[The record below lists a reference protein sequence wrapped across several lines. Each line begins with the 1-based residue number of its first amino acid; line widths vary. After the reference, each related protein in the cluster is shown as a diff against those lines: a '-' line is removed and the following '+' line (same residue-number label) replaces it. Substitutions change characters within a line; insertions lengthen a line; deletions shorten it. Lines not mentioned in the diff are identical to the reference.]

1 MDNAEPKDSRDLEL
15 CPVCQEEI
23 KIYALGKCDHPV
35 CFKCSIRMRL
45 LCEQFHCPICRSD
58 IRQVAMV
65 TSKVNFESINFSSL
79 CMDGKNKI
87 FSESMEI
94 QDMYHD
100 LMKHTCSMCETPQE
114 FKSFTQLRYHVSRV
128 HKLMSCKLCTENLN
142 LFSSER
148 KFYNTQDMVRHKKT
162 GDEDEKSYRGHPL
175 CEFCEERYFD
185 KDALNLH
192 LRKDHYYCQFCEKNG
207 ITGEF
212 YCTYEDLKKHFK
224 VKHIL
229 CEEGECATAQW
240 THAFDHQIDYRA
252 HVVKNHKDLLDKP
265 EFKNFM
271 HLNVTL
277 GHEEH
282 RDKRRNYQQR
292 REPQVNSDVSS
303 AVASVVRQGYINT
316 APQAVVD
323 LIKGRTSP
331 TIPPTQEVPQLSTNE
346 FPAIRASGTGGAT
359 GGNKTLTVLKDIKTY
374 KNATARFDMHSSI
387 SSANE
392 FPALSGK
399 KKKDQIKE
407 NQSFVRATKAESQNQ
422 RPGVKENSKEIKHVR
437 YQPQVERQ
445 LEKLGTE
452 DEENH
457 YESEQSSNVQSNTC
471 GDKWSPLAKPMKQN
485 TLKENTPKMQTKGV
499 SEEFPDLPIKKP
511 LKVYTPCKQA
521 NKGWSSGDIAERI
534 SDSAKETKVN
544 PQKIERRTESS
555 IHDFP
560 SLPINKSSKAVPL
573 KLTNGC
579 RAESTAGKVAEKKDK
594 LTKPLIQML
603 AKTSNQEICTKPKA
617 QKLPKA
623 HDYPSLPN
631 NNTSKTEPSRE
642 VSGWED
648 SAASKVIQKK
658 KNTPR
663 PKPQKPQK
671 MILDQEFPSLPSRI
685 VEERILKVSKA
696 TKVVSEEDLE
706 IPMERMSKLVLAEK
720 NRSTLESLKRL
731 LNKMNDGI
739 VEAEE
744 FYASCT
750 ELLTSSFFEENF
762 KDISACVTSFKD
774 RAKVTALYQAYYG

>member
-1 MDNAEPKDSRDLEL
+1 MENAESNDASDLEL
-15 CPVCQEEI
+15 CPVCQDEI

-87 FSESMEI
+87 FSESVDI
-94 QDMYHD
+94 QDQYRD

-128 HKLMSCKLCTENLN
+128 HKLMSCKLCTENLK

-252 HVVKNHKDLLDKP
+252 HVVKNHKNLLDKP

-303 AVASVVRQGYINT
+303 AVTSIVRQGYINT

-331 TIPPTQEVPQLSTNE
+331 TAPPTQEVPQLSTNE

-359 GGNKTLTVLKDIKTY
+359 AGNKTSPTILKEIKTY

-387 SSANE
+387 SSVNE
-392 FPALSGK
+392 FPALPGK
-399 KKKDQIKE
+399 KKNGQNKE

-422 RPGVKENSKEIKHVR
+422 RPGVKENSKEIRQVR

-471 GDKWSPLAKPMKQN
+471 GGKWSPLAKPMKQN
-485 TLKENTPKMQTKGV
+485 TLNENSPKMQTKGV
-499 SEEFPDLPIKKP
+499 REEFPDLPIKKP
-511 LKVYTPCKQA
+511 SKVSPCKQA
-521 NKGWSSGDIAERI
+521 NNGWTSGSVVERI
-534 SDSAKETKVN
+534 SDSAKTTKVK
-544 PQKIERRTESS
+544 PQKIVGPAESS
-555 IHDFP
+555 IQDFP
-560 SLPINKSSKAVPL
+560 SLPIYKASTDVPL
-573 KLTNGC
+573 KQTNGWGAVC
-579 RAESTAGKVAEKKDK
+579 KVAEKKEI
-594 LTKPLIQML
+594 LTKPLIQ
-603 AKTSNQEICTKPKA
+603 KPPKA
-617 QKLPKA
+617 STQE
-623 HDYPSLPN
+623 YPSLPIKQK
-631 NNTSKTEPSRE
+631 TSKVE
-642 VSGWED
+642 
-648 SAASKVIQKK
+648 ASKEVNGCGYSSACKVEKK
-658 KNTPR
+658 ENITR
-663 PKPQKPQK
+663 NELQKPQK
-671 MILDQEFPSLPSRI
+671 KTPNQEFPSLPSRI
-685 VEERILKVSKA
+685 VEEKILKVSKV
-696 TKVVSEEDLE
+696 TEVVSKKDLE
-706 IPMERMSKLVLAEK
+706 TPMERMSKLILGK
-720 NRSTLESLKRL
+720 KTLESLKRL
-731 LNKMNDGI
+731 LSDMNQGI

-744 FYASCT
+744 FYTSCT
-750 ELLTSSFFEENF
+750 ELLTSSFFEDNF
-762 KDISACVTSFKD
+762 KDISSCVTSSKD
-774 RAKVTALYQAYYG
+774 RAKVTALYQKKIAAELDRLVVDEWDSL